1 MDIKR
6 TSGEIWIHGIELM
19 IVAIFTI
26 YLIYLYSIFYWT
38 YGNIVLS
45 VGGVFII
52 YFAVKFLILKRKIK
66 KDYVKS
72 LTDIGE
78 IVKK

>member
-1 MDIKR
+1 
-6 TSGEIWIHGIELM
+6 M